1 MAHGAEFQPTQT
13 PPHPAKPEA
22 GWAEHHC
29 SYEEFLLCAWH
40 HAKLGTHIVLFT
52 SLSNLENCGW
62 EGVFGFIY
70 PMRKRDSER
79 LGGLP
84 EVTQPSPPS
93 PPPALSTLSWG
104 PGCYCVGV
112 GRC

>member
-40 HAKLGTHIVLFT
+40 HAKLGTHIL
-52 SLSNLENCGW
+52 
-62 EGVFGFIY
+62 
-70 PMRKRDSER
+70 
-79 LGGLP
+79 
-84 EVTQPSPPS
+84 
-93 PPPALSTLSWG
+93 
-104 PGCYCVGV
+104 
-112 GRC
+112 